1 MRFKNDNDNR
11 YKVNFMRDTEELINK
26 LSISEFISYLKEN
39 AVLEDYTS
47 CYIDNEGITCKV
59 YDLKEK
65 NSKLHKEFLVTE
77 NDRLFYW
84 RTPLDK
90 IELCD

>member
-39 AVLEDYTS
+39 VILEDYTL
-47 CYIDNEGITCKV
+47 CYINNESFMCKV

-65 NSKLHKEFLVTE
+65 NSKSHKEFLVTE